1 MAYFQNANDYAGAG
15 GHGCGPRCGCASCQE
30 KNLALAEY
38 YYEGEGRDEPRRGG
52 AGARGLG
59 EPAPVLPAATQLT
72 RVADASV
79 PPWRAVCRIVARQ
92 DDAGF
97 SVGTGILV
105 SPHHVLTAAH
115 VILPPQA
122 PRTREI
128 VVHPGQNGPDA
139 SSTGYKANGWAVS
152 PRWRSTDCMTAGEDF
167 GIIRLPVQHGFVPLI
182 PFDPAD
188 LLLALVTMAG
198 YPSTRE
204 PAARHMFQSQG
215 RVLGA
220 IQINACTATT
230 AEGRLIPT
238 IPATA
243 NLIAHNLNSEPSLSG
258 GPLWFHKDTRRLA
271 AIHTGTVA
279 NGTMRKAIILNG
291 AVRAQIFDWMRR
303 TLPPLRA

>member
-1 MAYFQNANDYAGAG
+1 MAYIQNANDYAGVG
-15 GHGCGPRCGCASCQE
+15 GLGCGSSCGCASCQQ
-30 KNLALAEY
+30 KNVGLAEY
-38 YYEGEGRDEPRRGG
+38 YYEGEGRDDPRRRG
-52 AGARGLG
+52 AGGLG
-59 EPAPVLPAATQLT
+59 EPAPAPPAATPLT
-72 RVADASV
+72 RVANASV
-79 PPWRAVCRIVARQ
+79 PPWRAICRIVARQ
-92 DDAGF
+92 DAAGF

-105 SPHHVLTAAH
+105 SPHHVLTCAH
-115 VILPPQA
+115 VIFPPQA
-122 PRTREI
+122 PRTKEI

-152 PRWRSTDCMTAGEDF
+152 PRWRSTDCTTAGEDF

-188 LLLALVTMAG
+188 LLRALVTMAG

-204 PAARHMFQSQG
+204 PAARHMYQSQG

-220 IQINACTATT
+220 IQISTCTATS

-243 NLIAHNLNSEPSLSG
+243 NLIGHNLNSEPSLSG
-258 GPLWFHKDTRRLA
+258 APMWFHKDTRRLA
-271 AIHTGTVA
+271 AIHAGTVA
-279 NGTMRKAIILNG
+279 SGAVRKAIILNA

-303 TLPPLRA
+303 TLPPLR